1 MVGGAEP
8 PSTTREDDDM
18 ERVVIIG
25 GHGKVALH
33 LAALLADRGD
43 GATSVIRSADQ
54 AGDIEQAGGTPLVLD
69 VEKADVDEM
78 ATAFAG
84 ADAIVWSA
92 GAGGGDAER
101 TYAVDRDA
109 AQRAVDAASK
119 AGVRRFVMVSWIGST
134 PDHGIDPD
142 DSFFA
147 YADAKLAADD
157 HLRAS
162 DLDWTILGPGT
173 LTTEPATGRITTAPQ
188 GKGEVGR
195 ADVAAVAAAVLVQP
209 ATVGRFIRFGGG
221 GTLIAEAL
229 ADDSGRE
236 GASA

>member
-1 MVGGAEP
+1 MQ
-8 PSTTREDDDM
+8 RI
-18 ERVVIIG
+18 VIIG

-33 LAALLADRGD
+33 LAGLLADRGD
-43 GATSVIRSADQ
+43 EATSVIRNPDQ
-54 AGDIEQAGGTPLVLD
+54 AGDIERAGGTPLVLD
-69 VEKADVDEM
+69 VAAAGVEAM
-78 ATAFAG
+78 AEAFAG

-92 GAGGGDAER
+92 GAGGGDADR

-109 AQRAVDAASK
+109 AQRAVDAASQ

-134 PDHGIDPD
+134 PDHGVDPD
-142 DSFFA
+142 DAFFA

-173 LTTEPATGRITTAPQ
+173 LTDESATGRITTAPQ
-188 GKGEVGR
+188 GKAEVGR

-209 ATVGRFIRFGGG
+209 ATIGRFIRFGAGD
-221 GTLIAEAL
+221 TLIAEAVV
-229 ADDSGRE
+229 D
-236 GASA
+236 GASRAEG

>member
-1 MVGGAEP
+1 
-8 PSTTREDDDM
+8 M
-18 ERVVIIG
+18 ERIVIIG

-33 LAALLADRGD
+33 LARLLADRGD
-43 GATSVIRSADQ
+43 EATSVIRNPDQ
-54 AGDIEQAGGTPLVLD
+54 ASDVEQAGGTPVVLD
-69 VEKADVDEM
+69 VAAADVDAM
-78 ATAFAG
+78 AEAFAG
-84 ADAIVWSA
+84 ADAVVWSA

-109 AQRAVDAASK
+109 ARRAVDAASQ

-134 PDHGIDPD
+134 PDHGIDPGD
-142 DSFFA
+142 AFFA

-188 GKGEVGR
+188 GKAEVGR
-195 ADVAAVAAAVLVQP
+195 ADVAAVVAAVLVQP
-209 ATVGRFIRFGGG
+209 ATIGRFIRFGAGD
-221 GTLIAEAL
+221 TLIAEAVV
-229 ADDSGRE
+229 DDGGRA
-236 GASA
+236 GA